1 MTRNHDAGRFGG
13 YLARAK
19 ESSQALDGW
28 PMHDWFLTASDIVEE
43 AAPASVDTSSMMLH
57 WMEYKHGRDTIGA
70 EHHGSWMSLVDW
82 LNHASAQER
91 TAKLDMVVWMPTH
104 TKPGRRDEHV
114 TEISCLVLDSDLGV
128 DHMRIHDVLCRAGIA
143 HFGHASPSSTDEL
156 PKWRLVLPLSEPV
169 KGEELLKWQ
178 AYYTAARLVLGAV
191 GKVWLDSSCHNRARI
206 WYAGRLP
213 MTAQREVWGSHLVDV
228 ERSPYRGW
236 RCLDIRELF
245 ARFEF
250 ASRLDAQRP
259 KTSFRPSPEVPRG
272 SGPSSIERARAYIQA
287 IPGEADGGSRGPA
300 RYKVACAAVRDFE
313 LSDADAFAV
322 VSEWNARCS
331 PPAPEKKVVEAIQ
344 NARAYGKHEPGRAL
358 SSALPPRFA
367 SYALTNTQAA
377 AAYRGAGRK
386 DATAE
391 EHDQATASHALK
403 AGLSDEE
410 VVATVMSRPD
420 GHAAGRGQDY
430 AESVLQMARDKAKP
444 ASRPAT
450 MMVDRIEI
458 QASKPPIYTLHIGEA
473 AVRVTSAE
481 LMNRGR
487 LSTAIMEAIHRIPTL
502 PPTKGDE
509 YQLWV
514 NDMLDQATVVQVG
527 EDADIDYGEREDI
540 QHIIE
545 TMAQCDDA
553 DRMPDGLL
561 YTTDE
566 GPEAE
571 MILRAFMERL
581 RGTMPAM
588 TRPTLVR
595 HLRALGWTDTTRVI
609 QGKKQRVWRGKL

>member
-28 PMHDWFLTASDIVEE
+28 PMHDWFLTASDIAEE

-57 WMEYKHGRDTIGA
+57 WMEYKHSRDTVGA
-70 EHHGSWMSLVDW
+70 EHHGSWLSLVDW
-82 LNHASAQER
+82 LTQSTQQER
-91 TAKLDMVVWMPTH
+91 GQKLDMVVWMPTH
-104 TKPGRRDEHV
+104 TRPGRRDEHV

-156 PKWRLVLPLSEPV
+156 PKWRLVLPLSEPI

-228 ERSPYRGW
+228 ERSPYRAW

-259 KTSFRPSPEVPRG
+259 KTSFRPSPDVPRG
-272 SGPSSIERARAYIQA
+272 TGPSSIDRARAYIQA

-313 LSDADAFAV
+313 LSDADAFSV

-331 PPAPEKKVVEAIQ
+331 PPAPEKKVRDAIE
-344 NARAYGKHEPGRAL
+344 NARVYAKHESGRAL
-358 SSALPPRFA
+358 NAQAPEAFLR
-367 SYALTNTQAA
+367 YALTNTAA
-377 AAYRGAGRK
+377 SASFRGAGHK
-386 DATAE
+386 SMTPEQHDEATAR
-391 EHDQATASHALK
+391 HAVK
-403 AGLSDEE
+403 AGLKHQEIVE
-410 VVATVMSRPD
+410 TILARPD
-420 GHAAGRGQDY
+420 GHAQQRGIEY
-430 AESVLQMARDKAKP
+430 AEKVAQSVKQQPEQKQGLAI
-444 ASRPAT
+444 
-450 MMVDRIEI
+450 DRMEI
-458 QASKPPIYTLHIGEA
+458 LKSEPPIYTLFIGEA
-473 AVRVTSAE
+473 SIRVTAAE
-481 LMNRGR
+481 LLNRSR
-487 LSTAIMEAIHRIPTL
+487 LTVCIMQAIQRVPTL
-502 PPTKGDE
+502 PPTKGGQ
-509 YQLWV
+509 YTAWV
-514 NDMLDQATVVQVG
+514 DAMMQEASVIDVG
-527 EDADIDYGEREDI
+527 EEASDDFGIREEL
-540 QHIIE
+540 QHAF
-545 TMAQCDDA
+545 TRMMQCEDP
-553 DRMPDGLL
+553 DRMPEGTL
-561 YTTDE
+561 YASDE
-566 GPEAE
+566 GPEVE
-571 MILRAFMERL
+571 LCLRALMVKL
-581 RGTMPAM
+581 RSACPQAD
-588 TRPTLVR
+588 RPTVVR
-595 HLRALGWTDTTRVI
+595 HLRALGWVQAKREI
-609 QGKKQRVWRGKL
+609 NGKQSRVWRGKL